1 MQTHNNGNRRKNEK
15 QISPTFNTTCVWGME
30 CRVDS
35 DSLLTNLRT
44 HSGMISLSTCTTVS
58 STWSGQIAITFLG
71 TFEGCRYAPRVFR
84 IDQNF
89 IYSFVLILQ
98 FFLWASCPCPNHCC
112 LALVSLHTANKNK
125 IRISHCHRPIQIP
138 GVLEAKASRQ
148 HLHLRPWQWHC
159 YHPAFRSLAQHSL
172 LRSLFRQ

>member
-1 MQTHNNGNRRKNEK
+1 
-15 QISPTFNTTCVWGME
+15 
-30 CRVDS
+30 
-35 DSLLTNLRT
+35 
-44 HSGMISLSTCTTVS
+44 MISLSTCTTVS

-98 FFLWASCPCPNHCC
+98 FFSWASCPCPNHCC

-125 IRISHCHRPIQIP
+125 IRIPHCHRPIQIP
-138 GVLEAKASRQ
+138 RVLEAKASRQ

-159 YHPAFRSLAQHSL
+159 YHPAFLSLAQHSL
-172 LRSLFRQ
+172 LRYLFRQYMVGQSCSRQEMCRRSSGKENKLHKHNPILILKITVL